1 MHSSRLRTIISLN
14 NCSIIINLHTYFKFH
29 YHTVKSISC
38 YESKSFWL
46 FLSHQQIDNCRT
58 CLTIPVFWSKILWH
72 QVPTLQYPREDFE
85 SISPLVELIRNSCDY
100 NLWFFQTGNH
110 VRLKDIDVELGEV
123 CTAINKYAMSQNN
136 SNAELEKQELKVLPG
151 QSNELETAI
160 PISIEGQPNSAKI
173 ENDENAHVGYIT
185 QLDKD
190 GNIQQVPIDFAGSC
204 RKLEWY

>member
-1 MHSSRLRTIISLN
+1 MS
-14 NCSIIINLHTYFKFH
+14 
-29 YHTVKSISC
+29 
-38 YESKSFWL
+38 
-46 FLSHQQIDNCRT
+46 
-58 CLTIPVFWSKILWH
+58 
-72 QVPTLQYPREDFE
+72 
-85 SISPLVELIRNSCDY
+85 
-100 NLWFFQTGNH
+100 FFQTGNH

-173 ENDENAHVGYIT
+173 ENDENAHAGYIT

-204 RKLEWY
+204 RKLE